1 LNLIRV
7 MPAKGTLMG
16 GASGGAFSMHI
27 MINGTP
33 HELGKPETVGHLL
46 TSLEIVPERVAIMV
60 NDRIIPK
67 EERAG
72 SELKEGDRVEI
83 LTFMGGG

>member
-1 LNLIRV
+1 MNI
-7 MPAKGTLMG
+7 
-16 GASGGAFSMHI
+16 S
-27 MINGTP
+27 INGTP
-33 HELGKPETVGHLL
+33 HELAGPGTVENLL
-46 TSLEIVPERVAIMV
+46 NSLEIVPEHVAIMV

-67 EERAG
+67 AERSG

>member
-1 LNLIRV
+1 MN
-7 MPAKGTLMG
+7 
-16 GASGGAFSMHI
+16 I

-33 HELGKPETVGHLL
+33 HELAGPGTVEHLL
-46 TSLEIVPERVAIMV
+46 NSLEIVPEHVAIMV

-67 EERAG
+67 AVRSG
-72 SELKEGDRVEI
+72 SELKEGDHVEI